1 MGAIL
6 EYKCPCCCG
15 PLQFDTDSQKMKC
28 PYCDNE
34 FDAETLKA
42 NDDILKEE
50 KPDMMDWSSQPGNE
64 WMQGELDGQ
73 KVYLCKSCG
82 GQIICD
88 DTTGA
93 TDCPYCGSP
102 VVLVGQFAGDKR
114 PDLIIPFKLDKEAA
128 KAGFKQHLQ
137 KKRLLPKQFRKD
149 SYIDEIKGVYVPF
162 WLFGAE
168 ADAQAYYHAT
178 KVTCWS
184 DSDYNYTKTSHFRL
198 FRSGSLSFDRVPV
211 DGSSKM
217 ADDLMESIEPYYAK
231 DEVPFQTA
239 YLSGYIADKYDVDSD
254 ASIGRAN
261 DRIKKSTLDQ
271 MATTATGYTTV
282 TPENA
287 SVQFKNSSVRY
298 ALYPVWLLTA
308 KWNGEI
314 YNFAMNGQTGK
325 FVGNLPIDK
334 GAYWRWT
341 GLIALIATIIAFGV
355 SWFLFLN

>member
-82 GQIICD
+82 GQIIGD

-184 DSDYNYTKTSHFRL
+184 DSHYNYTKTSHFRL

-217 ADDLMESIEPYYAK
+217 ADDLMESLEPYYAQ

-325 FVGNLPIDK
+325 FVGNLPMDK